1 MRKSNDRR
9 ARRQSSFI
17 AGVVALAVF
26 VAAGAFGGMSLA
38 GTAQVAAAQY
48 QYGKVTICHRTKSA
62 KNPWVQITVSQN
74 AVPAHLAHGDTMGA
88 CAQAKAKK
96 AKKKAEEQQAQGQEA
111 KAKKKAAPAQQPAQ
125 GQQAPPA
132 ANQGQGQ
139 GNGNGNGNA
148 NGQDEGK
155 GKKDK

>member
-1 MRKSNDRR
+1 MTKSNDRR

-62 KNPWVQITVSQN
+62 KNPWVQIRVSQN
-74 AVPAHLAHGDTMGA
+74 AVAAHLAHGDTMGA
-88 CAQAKAKK
+88 CAQAQLAKAK
-96 AKKKAEEQQAQGQEA
+96 

-132 ANQGQGQ
+132 NQGQGQ
-139 GNGNGNGNA
+139 GNGNRNGKGASGNGNG
-148 NGQDEGK
+148 NGQDKGK